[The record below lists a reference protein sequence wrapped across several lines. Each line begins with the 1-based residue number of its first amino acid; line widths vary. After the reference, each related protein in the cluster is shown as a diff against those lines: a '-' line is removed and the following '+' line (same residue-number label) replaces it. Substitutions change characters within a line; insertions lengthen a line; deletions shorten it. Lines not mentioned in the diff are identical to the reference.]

1 MAIPKLLIAALV
13 TGCSICLNSAYA
25 DSLLKTGPSVFN
37 YDYADLIYV
46 DDDAN
51 GLGLRFS
58 ADIRDNYA
66 LQIGYTRLSAG
77 RFDYDTLSGG
87 VAYHIEAAKY
97 RGKADWV
104 FDAGFQTA
112 DAAGLDETGLYL
124 GAGMRYAVNDA
135 LEVNGAVNLNTI
147 FDTDLTLNLRA
158 LYEVATGF
166 SALLETGIGDGSSL
180 AVGLRFYWR

>member
-1 MAIPKLLIAALV
+1 MIQSWESGNIA
-13 TGCSICLNSAYA
+13 SA

-37 YDYADLIYV
+37 YDYGDLLYV

-87 VAYHIEAAKY
+87 IAYHIEAANY

-104 FDAGFQTA
+104 FDVGFRTA
-112 DAAGLDETGLYL
+112 DAAGIDETGLYL

-135 LEVNGAVNLNTI
+135 LEVNGALNLDTI
-147 FDTDLTLNLRA
+147 FDTDLTVNLRA

-166 SALLETGIGDGSSL
+166 SGLLETTIGDGSYL
-180 AVGLRFYWR
+180 GLGLRFYWR